1 MKTEVSLI
9 SSNKPTRKD
18 VEQKEEV
25 EKQWG
30 RRMMDGRIKLPAE
43 GDFCDSGNQGTSRVR
58 LRRVLF
64 LSERGVYR
72 ENNGVFYFGLSS
84 MLC

>member
-18 VEQKEEV
+18 VGQKEV

-30 RRMMDGRIKLPAE
+30 RRMMDGRIGLPAE
-43 GDFCDSGNQGTSRVR
+43 GDFSDSGNQGTSRVR